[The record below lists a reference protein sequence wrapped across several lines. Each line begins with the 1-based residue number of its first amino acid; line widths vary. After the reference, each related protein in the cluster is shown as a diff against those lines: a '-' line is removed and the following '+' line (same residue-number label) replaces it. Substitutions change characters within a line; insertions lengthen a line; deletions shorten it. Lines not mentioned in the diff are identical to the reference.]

1 MMTQVASPL
10 SSLTDVLKALFMA
23 PLTLPTDLVCVML
36 FQLQARRKMQLKA
49 AANFMKTS
57 QKLSMPSSEAPT
69 SLPQACTTRGL
80 LTALLSLIARVG
92 RKQLEYS

>member
-10 SSLTDVLKALFMA
+10 SSLTAVLKAHFIA
-23 PLTLPTDLVCVML
+23 TLTLPPTYLVCVML

-69 SLPQACTTRGL
+69 SLPQACRTRG
-80 LTALLSLIARVG
+80 LLSLIARVG
-92 RKQLEYS
+92 RKHLEYS